1 MNITKRN
8 EIEIIFLYH
17 IFLNIL
23 QFSILKSNELM
34 GEPRRWT
41 DVRGDSG
48 PCCWKTQAATE
59 EVTCTTPHSPYLQI
73 S

>member
-1 MNITKRN
+1 MNITRRN

-34 GEPRRWT
+34 GEARRWT
-41 DVRGDSG
+41 DVRGDSD
-48 PCCWKTQAATE
+48 PCSWKTQAATE
-59 EVTCTTPHSPYLQI
+59 EVTCTAPHSP
-73 S
+73 